1 MINLKVRI
9 KNPLF
14 LAQLVL
20 AVGAPVLAYGGLTAA
35 DLTTWGTVG
44 KLVLDALSNPYVLAL
59 VAVSVFNALN
69 DPTVAGLAD
78 SKQARR
84 YEYPKDPKGG
94 F

>member
-1 MINLKVRI
+1 ML
-9 KNPLF
+9 
-14 LAQLVL
+14 L
-20 AVGAPVLAYGGLTAA
+20 AVGVPVLAYGGLTAA

-44 KLVLDALSNPYVLAL
+44 NLIVDALSNPYVLGT
-59 VAVSVFNALN
+59 VAVSVFNAVN
-69 DPTVAGLAD
+69 DPTVAGLTD